1 MGVPLHRPD
10 VPLALPGDLAV
21 TLVRGIQ
28 VDYVEEAA
36 AARQRYN
43 KAASHAPYLQST
55 SSQGTYS
62 LVTRTLREA
71 FNELCEKTS
80 LRTLRLTT

>member
-10 VPLALPGDLAV
+10 VPLALSGDLAV

-28 VDYVEEAA
+28 VDYVEETA
-36 AARQRYN
+36 AARQRYK
-43 KAASHAPYLQST
+43 KAASHAPYLQAP

-62 LVTRTLREA
+62 LVTRTPREA
-71 FNELCEKTS
+71 FNEPCENTF
-80 LRTLRLTT
+80 LRTLGLTT

>member
-43 KAASHAPYLQST
+43 KAASHAPYLQSP

-62 LVTRTLREA
+62 LVTRTPREA
-71 FNELCEKTS
+71 RNEPCEKTS
-80 LRTLRLTT
+80 LRTLCLTT